1 MSNYWNDNLIDDSW
15 LNGGS
20 TPPPIGN
27 AESLIR

>member
-20 TPPPIGN
+20 TPPVGN

>member
-20 TPPPIGN
+20 TPPPSN